1 MTAPEARPRL
11 LWPSSDREARLE
23 LDRVGSD
30 AVWCGPSGPPPRSG
44 RPGETT
50 EGIVALFLP
59 EPVAGVLRQSLPQ
72 PGVGAIGDAER
83 GMIAC
88 GRIDRL
94 ITWLEEAG
102 SKAGDALRALR
113 YGAGLDVPQV
123 WKFAGG
129 DLSLSGGTHL
139 MAIIN
144 ATPDSFHAGSRVE
157 TPDEIRAAL
166 DRAAQGG
173 ADLIDIGGES
183 TRPGAEPLTAEIEIE
198 RVRGVIEEAVRRTS
212 LPVSIDTTRSEVA
225 SAALDAGAVIVNDI
239 SGGLDDPGMIPLVA
253 GREAGLVLMHRQG
266 VSASMQDDPRYDDLI
281 GEIHG
286 FLSSRADFAV
296 AAGVLPDRI
305 VIDPG
310 LGFGKRRQHN
320 FEIYRRMAEFHSI
333 GYPLLVGPSRKRH
346 TSGPADRP
354 AGERLLGTASACAI
368 LAWHGAQII
377 RVHDVAEMRLA
388 LETLDEMRGAVT
400 EDRVS

>member
-30 AVWCGPSGPPPRSG
+30 REWCGPLGPPPRSG
-44 RPGETT
+44 RPNEATG
-50 EGIVALFLP
+50 GIVALFLP
-59 EPVAGVLRQSLPQ
+59 ESLAEGLRASLPR
-72 PGVGAIGDAER
+72 PGVGAIGDAGR

-88 GRIDRL
+88 GRTDRL
-94 ITWLEEAG
+94 ITWLESTGSDAG
-102 SKAGDALRALR
+102 EALRTLR
-113 YGAGLDVPQV
+113 YGVGLDIPEV
-123 WKFAGG
+123 WRFGERV
-129 DLSLSGGTHL
+129 LPLSGGTRL
-139 MAIIN
+139 MAVIN
-144 ATPDSFHAGSRVE
+144 TTPDSFHAGSRAE
-157 TPDEIRAAL
+157 TPDEIKAAL
-166 DRAAQGG
+166 DQAVAGG

-183 TRPGAEPLTAEIEIE
+183 TRPGAEPLTAEVEIE
-198 RVRGVIEEAVRRTS
+198 RVTGAIEEAVKRTS
-212 LPVSIDTTRSEVA
+212 LPVSIDSTRSEVA
-225 SAALDAGAVIVNDI
+225 GAALEAGAVIVNDI
-239 SGGLDDPGMIPLVA
+239 SGGLDDPLMIPLVA
-253 GREAGLVLMHRQG
+253 GQNAGLVLMHRHG
-266 VSASMQDDPRYDDLI
+266 LSASMQDDPRYDDLI
-281 GEIHG
+281 GEIHA
-286 FLSSRADFAV
+286 FLAARVDSAIEGGV
-296 AAGVLPDRI
+296 APDRI

-354 AGERLLGTASACAI
+354 AEERLMGTASACAI
-368 LAWHGAQII
+368 VAWHGAQII

-388 LETLDEMRGAVT
+388 LDTLDEIRGAVT